1 MEREYAAAYAE
12 LYRRHWWWRAR
23 EDFLMEVLKTELSPL
38 RRTAILD
45 VGCGAGLFF
54 RRLEELGEA
63 YGVESDLTMRT
74 GHEDVDRRIHWGTLE
89 SYHPGHRYGAILFL
103 DVLEHVERPQEL
115 LRSALGLLADDGIVI
130 ATVPAFRVLW
140 TKHDDVNEHVERYTK
155 TSFVRVAEAAG
166 LMTKSLRYFFHWL
179 FPAKLAV
186 RASEAVRGRASVPSV
201 PAVPG
206 PLLNRTLYSLS
217 RSEQMLGL
225 DRALPFGSSLLYV
238 GAPRPPRAPE
248 LR

>member
-1 MEREYAAAYAE
+1 MEREYAAAYAD

-23 EDFLMEVLKTELSPL
+23 EDFLMEVLRAELTSL
-38 RRTAILD
+38 RRPLILD

-74 GHEDVDRRIHWGTLE
+74 GRKDVDQRIHWGTLE
-89 SYHPGHRYGAILFL
+89 SYLPGRRFGAILFL

-115 LRSALGLLADDGIVI
+115 LRLALELLADDGVVI

-155 TSFVRVAEAAG
+155 ASFVRVAEAAG
-166 LMTKSLRYFFHWL
+166 LRTKSLRYFFHWV
-179 FPAKLAV
+179 FAAKLAV
-186 RASEAVRGRASVPSV
+186 RAKEAVRGRPAVPSV
-201 PAVPG
+201 PGVPG
-206 PLLNRTLYSLS
+206 PLLNRALYALS
-217 RSEQMLGL
+217 RSEQVLRL

-238 GAPRPPRAPE
+238 GVPREPR
-248 LR
+248 R

>member
-1 MEREYAAAYAE
+1 
-12 LYRRHWWWRAR
+12 
-23 EDFLMEVLKTELSPL
+23 MEVLRAELTPL
-38 RRTAILD
+38 RRPTILD

-63 YGVESDLTMRT
+63 YGVESDLTMST
-74 GHEDVDRRIHWGTLE
+74 GRWDIDRRIHWGTLE
-89 SYHPGHRYGAILFL
+89 SYRPERRYGAILFL

-115 LRSALGLLADDGIVI
+115 LRLALGLLADGGVVI

-155 TSFVRVAEAAG
+155 AGFVRVAETAG
-166 LMTKSLRYFFHWL
+166 LRTKSLRYFFHWVFL
-179 FPAKLAV
+179 AKLAV
-186 RASEAVRGRASVPSV
+186 RAREAVRSRRSVPSV
-201 PAVPG
+201 PGVPR
-206 PLLNRTLYSLS
+206 PLLNRALHSLC

-238 GAPRPPRAPE
+238 GAPHEPHR
-248 LR
+248 

>member
-1 MEREYAAAYAE
+1 MEREYATAYAD

-23 EDFLMEVLKTELSPL
+23 EDFLMEVLRAELRSV

-54 RRLEELGEA
+54 QRLEELGDA

-74 GHEDVDRRIHWGTLE
+74 GREEVDRRIHWGTLE
-89 SYHPGHRYGAILFL
+89 SYSPGRRYDAILFL

-115 LRSALGLLADDGIVI
+115 LRLALGLLANDGVVI

-155 TSFVRVAEAAG
+155 AGFARVAEAAG
-166 LMTKSLRYFFHWL
+166 LRTKSLRYFFHWVFL
-179 FPAKLAV
+179 AKLAV
-186 RASEAVRGRASVPSV
+186 RASEAARGRASVPSV
-201 PAVPG
+201 PGVPG
-206 PLLNRTLYSLS
+206 PLLNRALYSLS
-217 RSEQMLGL
+217 RSEQMLEL

-238 GAPRPPRAPE
+238 GAPHAARVREPT
-248 LR
+248 

>member
-1 MEREYAAAYAE
+1 MEREYAAAYAD

-23 EDFLMEVLKTELSPL
+23 EDFLMEVLSAELASRP
-38 RRTAILD
+38 RAAILD

-54 RRLEELGEA
+54 RRLEELGDP
-63 YGVESDLTMRT
+63 YGVESDLTMST
-74 GHEDVDRRIHWGTLE
+74 GRWDIDRRIHWGRLE
-89 SYHPGHRYGAILFL
+89 SYRPERRYGAILFL

-115 LRSALGLLADDGIVI
+115 LRLALGLLADGGVVI

-155 TSFVRVAEAAG
+155 AGFVRVAETAG
-166 LMTKSLRYFFHWL
+166 LRTKSLRYFFHWVFL
-179 FPAKLAV
+179 AKLAV
-186 RASEAVRGRASVPSV
+186 RAREAVRGRRSVPSV
-201 PAVPG
+201 PGVPG
-206 PLLNRTLYSLS
+206 PLLNRALHSLC

-238 GAPRPPRAPE
+238 GAPHEPHR
-248 LR
+248 